1 VQKTRGRAGATEKT
15 AFEKL
20 RACAMAGRPPIEDLK
35 KAVVEL
41 VPDGVGTA
49 AIAQEFGCSQR
60 RVQQIVKAVGLARL
74 VEPVHPHLDDVVCEE
89 ACRHGD
95 NYGVA
100 MLLGALRAHHPGWSF
115 PRRRVLAALK
125 ADRPEALAA
134 RRHWAHRRIGRGVYV
149 AHHFAYSWH
158 MDLACKLQE
167 YGIYVGALIDGDSRK
182 ALRLV
187 ALVDKLPVTIYD
199 KLFAPAANSHGLP
212 DQLITDKGSEW
223 CVAAFACLLLAGLAG
238 RSAASRRAH
247 RFVPSKRNVRA
258 RTLVPP
264 RAATCANAAHVCVPR
279 RLAPWQT
286 RVERFNYEINMRVL
300 VPVRR
305 LINVLEL
312 RGLLDRYLGKH
323 VYAFSRVMQP
333 LVQHGLDLLEAAW
346 NEHSVRP
353 VRNME
358 HSGGIPN
365 RRAVLRPHPG
375 GQLKLPLRF
384 DGVHEYEEA
393 RGRPLEHTSRDDGY
407 DSEWCARPAARARA
421 VSAVV
426 GDIESAWCELQDGSY
441 TRSIDAYLCFLSY
454 YN

>member
-1 VQKTRGRAGATEKT
+1 MHRAAYVNDDDDDEAFQHRPPGGDAARREVQQR
-15 AFEKL
+15 
-20 RACAMAGRPPIEDLK
+20 AMAGRPPIEDLK

-125 ADRPEALAA
+125 ANRPEALAA

-199 KLFAPAANSHGLP
+199 KLFAPAADRYGLP

-247 RFVPSKRNVRA
+247 RFVPSKRNVRCSH
-258 RTLVPP
+258 PP
-264 RAATCANAAHVCVPR
+264 SSTCGDVRKRCSCLRASSTRAMADPR
-279 RLAPWQT
+279 RAIQ
-286 RVERFNYEINMRVL
+286 
-300 VPVRR
+300 
-305 LINVLEL
+305 L
-312 RGLLDRYLGKH
+312 RD
-323 VYAFSRVMQP
+323 
-333 LVQHGLDLLEAAW
+333 QHA
-346 NEHSVRP
+346 
-353 VRNME
+353 
-358 HSGGIPN
+358 
-365 RRAVLRPHPG
+365 RAR
-375 GQLKLPLRF
+375 
-384 DGVHEYEEA
+384 
-393 RGRPLEHTSRDDGY
+393 
-407 DSEWCARPAARARA
+407 ARPAAHQRAR
-421 VSAVV
+421 
-426 GDIESAWCELQDGSY
+426 ESRPA
-441 TRSIDAYLCFLSY
+441 R
-454 YN
+454 

>member
-1 VQKTRGRAGATEKT
+1 
-15 AFEKL
+15 
-20 RACAMAGRPPIEDLK
+20 MAGRPPIEDLK

-41 VPDGVGTA
+41 VPVGVGTA

-199 KLFAPAANSHGLP
+199 KLFAPAADRYGLP

-247 RFVPSKRNVRA
+247 RFVPSKRNVRCSH
-258 RTLVPP
+258 P
-264 RAATCANAAHVCVPR
+264 RSSTCGDVRKRCSCLRASSTRAMADPR
-279 RLAPWQT
+279 RAIQ
-286 RVERFNYEINMRVL
+286 
-300 VPVRR
+300 
-305 LINVLEL
+305 L
-312 RGLLDRYLGKH
+312 RD
-323 VYAFSRVMQP
+323 
-333 LVQHGLDLLEAAW
+333 QHA
-346 NEHSVRP
+346 
-353 VRNME
+353 
-358 HSGGIPN
+358 
-365 RRAVLRPHPG
+365 RAR
-375 GQLKLPLRF
+375 
-384 DGVHEYEEA
+384 
-393 RGRPLEHTSRDDGY
+393 
-407 DSEWCARPAARARA
+407 ARPAAHQRARA
-421 VSAVV
+421 ARP
-426 GDIESAWCELQDGSY
+426 A
-441 TRSIDAYLCFLSY
+441 R
-454 YN
+454 

>member
-1 VQKTRGRAGATEKT
+1 
-15 AFEKL
+15 
-20 RACAMAGRPPIEDLK
+20 
-35 KAVVEL
+35 
-41 VPDGVGTA
+41 
-49 AIAQEFGCSQR
+49 
-60 RVQQIVKAVGLARL
+60 
-74 VEPVHPHLDDVVCEE
+74 
-89 ACRHGD
+89 
-95 NYGVA
+95 
-100 MLLGALRAHHPGWSF
+100 
-115 PRRRVLAALK
+115 
-125 ADRPEALAA
+125 
-134 RRHWAHRRIGRGVYV
+134 
-149 AHHFAYSWH
+149 
-158 MDLACKLQE
+158 
-167 YGIYVGALIDGDSRK
+167 
-182 ALRLV
+182 
-187 ALVDKLPVTIYD
+187 
-199 KLFAPAANSHGLP
+199 
-212 DQLITDKGSEW
+212 
-223 CVAAFACLLLAGLAG
+223 
-238 RSAASRRAH
+238 
-247 RFVPSKRNVRA
+247 
-258 RTLVPP
+258 
-264 RAATCANAAHVCVPR
+264 
-279 RLAPWQT
+279 
-286 RVERFNYEINMRVL
+286 MRVL

-421 VSAVV
+421 VAAVV
-426 GDIESAWCELQDGSY
+426 GDIESAWCELQDCSY